1 MLLGSNGSGK
11 TTLAGTMLFEAGL
24 VKRRGPIE
32 DHNTVRDH
40 HELEHERGSSV
51 HSTVLHTEWRNFK
64 INIIDTAGL
73 DDLVG
78 ETIPALRVADTCVLL
93 MNSHKEEEYAT

>member
-1 MLLGSNGSGK
+1 M
-11 TTLAGTMLFEAGL
+11 
-24 VKRRGPIE
+24 
-32 DHNTVRDH
+32 
-40 HELEHERGSSV
+40 
-51 HSTVLHTEWRNFK
+51 LHTEWRNFK

-93 MNSHKEEEYAT
+93 MNSHKEEEYATRTQGRHKLSLRPPPTQGRRNSSSGKEGAWFLYTVQ